1 MFVKRLKKPLFST
14 SDRLKLEHNGQELFS
29 KLNSMLFLVC
39 VLDRK
44 YFPGTTIW
52 GYSVGEVKLLWI
64 LSSFVKGISMQKNFD
79 YLIYV
84 IYSLDVFWLHIT
96 EQNVYLCMCRCT
108 YIYIYISVY
117 TRIKCL
123 LHVQLWSLYQLISLR
138 LPMPWFPQCI
148 KKEYGLH
155 ATVCVLRFLLW
166 IW

>member
-1 MFVKRLKKPLFST
+1 MFVKRLKKPLFLT

-29 KLNSMLFLVC
+29 KLNSMMFLVC

-52 GYSVGEVKLLWI
+52 GYSIGEVKLLWI
-64 LSSFVKGISMQKNFD
+64 LSSFVKGISMQKNFN

-84 IYSLDVFWLHIT
+84 IHSLDVFCLHRT
-96 EQNVYLCMCRCT
+96 ECISMYVQM
-108 YIYIYISVY
+108 YIYRYISVY

-123 LHVQLWSLYQLISLR
+123 LHVQLWSLYQLITLR